1 VKGRLALFVVPLCLV
16 LFLLGC
22 DNRSGGQGG
31 ATLSQLAGGGSPVGE
46 GQAGWLG
53 ELLSYVVLPFLLEGA
68 LLAVQISALAM
79 VGGVFLGLGLALMRL
94 SSHAPIR
101 AAAWIYIWF
110 VRGTPQLLQLVFLYD
125 ALPGIGIKLDTFTTA
140 VIGFALNEAAFS
152 AEIIRG
158 GILSVN
164 RNQTVAAASLGMGPL
179 LALRRIILPQ
189 AMRAILPGMANDT
202 IGMIKGTSIASV
214 IFVNELTFRSQQ
226 IVGQNFKF
234 FTVFAAAGIIYL
246 ILTSAISLAQ
256 TALERRF
263 NHELEPAAGGASSWK
278 RFLGW
283 GASWLPAGVAGKAA
297 PAAVGASPIL
307 AVPRPETAAERS
319 AHGLLWREHL
329 LAANAQE
336 ADDEG
341 RPFVVCYNVCKSYG
355 GREVLRNLDLTVK
368 RGEVVTIIGPS
379 GSGKSTLLRLINHL
393 EHVDW
398 GDIKVD
404 GQYVGYEKDGATMR
418 PIRDLAKAR
427 AHARIGMVFQ
437 HFNLFNHLTAVQNIS
452 EAPVQVYREDP
463 KKARKLALSLL
474 ASVGLGRH
482 ADHLPHRLSGGQ
494 QQRVAIARALAIS
507 PRLMLFDEPTSALDP
522 ELVGEVLAV
531 IRRLAEAGM
540 TMIVVTHEIRFAR
553 EVADR
558 VVFMD
563 EGTIVEQGTPAEVLD
578 NPKEER
584 TQRFLRMVEREETA
598 VDA

>member
-1 VKGRLALFVVPLCLV
+1 MKRRLALFIVPLCIAL
-16 LFLLGC
+16 LLLGC
-22 DNRSGGQGG
+22 DNRSGGQGAPG

-46 GQAGWLG
+46 GHAGWLG

-94 SSHAPIR
+94 SPHAPIR
-101 AAAWIYIWF
+101 AAAWVYIWF

-246 ILTSAISLAQ
+246 MLTSAISLAQ

-263 NHELEPAAGGASSWK
+263 NHELEPSTGGASSWK

-283 GASWLPAGVAGKAA
+283 GPSWLPGRVAKAA
-297 PAAVGASPIL
+297 PPAATSPAL
-307 AVPRPETAAERS
+307 AAPQPETAAERS

-329 LAANAQE
+329 LAANAPQ

-398 GDIKVD
+398 GDIKID
-404 GQYVGYEKDGATMR
+404 GRYVGYEKHGPSMR

-427 AHARIGMVFQ
+427 ADARIGMVFQ
-437 HFNLFNHLTAVQNIS
+437 QFNLFNHFTAVQNIS
-452 EAPVQVYREDP
+452 EAPIQVYGEDP
-463 KKARKLALSLL
+463 KKARSLALSLL
-474 ASVGLGRH
+474 ASVGLARH

-553 EVADR
+553 DVADR

-584 TQRFLRMVEREETA
+584 TQRFLRMVEREETVA
-598 VDA
+598 DA